1 MSNFEKVKNNIANIA
16 LRIGD
21 NTPVYL
27 LLGAKLLE
35 GEMKQRIF
43 NKGLNAKATRIG
55 KYKSKGWEKKR
66 AETGRQTDYVDLEYS
81 GQLRNAMQAVKT
93 SKDEVVLAIIT
104 DIDYKK
110 AKGNEE
116 RRKEVIFLPT
126 TQERQNVEAYISDLI
141 TDDFTK
147 FFNQL

>member
-1 MSNFEKVKNNIANIA
+1 MSDFNQVANNIVKIGVRIA
-16 LRIGD
+16 EK
-21 NTPVYL
+21 TPVYL
-27 LLGAKLLE
+27 LLGGKLLE

-43 NKGLNAKATRIG
+43 NQGLNAKATRIG

-81 GQLRNAMQAVKT
+81 GQLRNAMQVVKT

-110 AKGNEE
+110 AKGNEQ

-126 TQERQNVEAYISDLI
+126 TQERQNVEEYISDLI
-141 TDDFTK
+141 AEDFTK
-147 FFNQL
+147 IFNQL